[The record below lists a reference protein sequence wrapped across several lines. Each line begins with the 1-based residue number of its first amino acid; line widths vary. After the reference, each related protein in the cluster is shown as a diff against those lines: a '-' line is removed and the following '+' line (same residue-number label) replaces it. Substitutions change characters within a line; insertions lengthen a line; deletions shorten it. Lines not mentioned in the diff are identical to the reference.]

1 MQRSALLALPLV
13 FVLAAGCSSSSGS
26 SKTTTVDGSSVTSPG
41 REASTASDGSDASG
55 ISGGNIDGSLCALAS
70 GDDLAALFPGGTIGQ
85 ADPSGG
91 QRSCSLPVA
100 GTAGT
105 AYFLMTPSL
114 LPYDDRLQNDTALG
128 FTINQLDGI
137 GDRAYY
143 SPGNATYPQADLV
156 FERGG
161 VAYSLRATYTNSGLT
176 MAAEPGLQDTMM
188 RIAGAWAAQLAG

>member
-13 FVLAAGCSSSSGS
+13 FVLAAGCSSSGS
-26 SKTTTVDGSSVTSPG
+26 SKTTTVDGSSVASPG
-41 REASTASDGSDASG
+41 GEASTASDGSG
-55 ISGGNIDGSLCALAS
+55 GSGGNIDGSLCALAS
-70 GDDLAALFPGGTIGQ
+70 ADDLAALFPGGTIGQ

-91 QRSCSLPVA
+91 QQSCSLPVA

-188 RIAGAWAAQLAG
+188 RIAVAWAAQLAG

>member
-13 FVLAAGCSSSSGS
+13 FVLAAGCSSSGS
-26 SKTTTVDGSSVTSPG
+26 SKTTTVDGSSVASPG
-41 REASTASDGSDASG
+41 GEASTASDG
-55 ISGGNIDGSLCALAS
+55 SGGNIDGSLCALAS
-70 GDDLAALFPGGTIGQ
+70 ADDLAALFPGGTIGQ

-91 QRSCSLPVA
+91 QQSCSLPVA

-188 RIAGAWAAQLAG
+188 RIAVAWAAQLAG